1 MGVVGLQLQLAI
13 ASLCQRL
20 TQRVVLQRVGLGA
33 RCTLCV

>member
-20 TQRVVLQRVGLGA
+20 TRRVLQRVRLGA